1 MFYWTI
7 MWKSAQIV
15 NVRLHS
21 LLQHPD
27 QDIEHCNSEAPSHPM
42 PWLSLPF
49 SPKVTVIQNYK
60 VTISFSCFIML
71 SYDIYSCGWL
81 LFNIHC
87 SWNSCILL
95 YRSLILIVMQY
106 FVAWIYHNYFSCS
119 LFMDILIIIRFML
132 L

>member
-1 MFYWTI
+1 

-15 NVRLHS
+15 NVWLHS

-42 PWLSLPF
+42 PRLSLPF

-71 SYDIYSCGWL
+71 SYDIYSFVVGFYSIYIVL
-81 LFNIHC
+81 EIHAYC
-87 SWNSCILL
+87 YIDHS
-95 YRSLILIVMQY
+95 
-106 FVAWIYHNYFSCS
+106 F
-119 LFMDILIIIRFML
+119 
-132 L
+132 

>member
-1 MFYWTI
+1 

-42 PWLSLPF
+42 PRLSLPF

-71 SYDIYSCGWL
+71 SMIYTLLWL
-81 LFNIHC
+81 AFIQYTLF
-87 SWNSCILL
+87 LK
-95 YRSLILIVMQY
+95 
-106 FVAWIYHNYFSCS
+106 
-119 LFMDILIIIRFML
+119 FMHIAI
-132 L
+132 